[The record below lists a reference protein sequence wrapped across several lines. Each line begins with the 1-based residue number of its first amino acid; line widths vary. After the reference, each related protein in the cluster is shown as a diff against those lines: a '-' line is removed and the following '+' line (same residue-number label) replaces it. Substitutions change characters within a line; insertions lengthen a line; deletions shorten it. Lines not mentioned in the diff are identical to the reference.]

1 MVRKGPTL
9 TSASPA
15 LVGMINTTCL
25 ALFILQQKEDFSCP
39 HPKHFS
45 TWLNNSNNGVYNT
58 SELISF
64 HPASHTNGEL
74 TRKVN
79 EQGGVAGCIFSFCL
93 IRDKTPLIPFSK
105 TLLVFTKDVKH
116 F

>member
-9 TSASPA
+9 TSASLA
-15 LVGMINTTCL
+15 LVGMISTTCL
-25 ALFILQQKEDFSCP
+25 ALFILQQKENFSCP

-45 TWLNNSNNGVYNT
+45 TWLNNNNGVYNT

-74 TRKVN
+74 TRTVN

-93 IRDKTPLIPFSK
+93 IRDKTPPFHSA
-105 TLLVFTKDVKH
+105 KH
-116 F
+116 FLSSQKM